1 MDNATE
7 PDDIPQRIIAYINL
21 FKRFK
26 AQTPKINTYGF
37 YKRFF
42 KEFSKFEIFF
52 VKNISKIRNLISY
65 LVHTKNEEIMDEFH
79 MLIANFDCMIDSI
92 PICLE
97 QKNLEL
103 LQLGFLELNT
113 SLEKN
118 EKLLIVNY
126 FELFQND
133 QFLEDLKSY
142 INVAEATVS
151 SPSAAVF
158 LRAIESNIS
167 SYQRRTER
175 PFSAIIGPSFMGKTQ
190 MAFILA
196 AFKYPVLY
204 FNFSA
209 SESDQ
214 NVYRNFSEI
223 SKYMYRC
230 LLEDLRIFFP
240 GFKDYIS
247 PATSELLELEAE
259 TNQYKSLGFIYALI
273 ERASK
278 FNFDENPWLLEYY
291 KLEPIYYES
300 MCINDFN
307 AKYGNYALIL
317 FLFLFI

>member
-1 MDNATE
+1 MNNATE
-7 PDDIPQRIIAYINL
+7 SDDIPQRFSACMDSIKNFFLNSSPEVSRY
-21 FKRFK
+21 
-26 AQTPKINTYGF
+26 KIF
-37 YKRFF
+37 YKCNEKYVALIKKY
-42 KEFSKFEIFF
+42 KERK
-52 VKNISKIRNLISY
+52 KNIKDFFHNWKGDSQDQKLQAFY
-65 LVHTKNEEIMDEFH
+65 KFLEECQTIIDR
-79 MLIANFDCMIDSI
+79 IAFYA
-92 PICLE
+92 E
-97 QKNLEL
+97 KKNLAL
-103 LQLGFLELNT
+103 LLFRLDSLLDAFEQIEETLN
-113 SLEKN
+113 L
-118 EKLLIVNY
+118 NY
-126 FELFQND
+126 FESFQND

-142 INVAEATVS
+142 INVAKTTVS
-151 SPSAAVF
+151 SRSAAVF

-167 SYQRRTER
+167 SYRHRTER
-175 PFSAIIGPSFMGKTQ
+175 QFSAIIGPSFMGKTQ

-317 FLFLFI
+317 ILFI

>member
-7 PDDIPQRIIAYINL
+7 PDDIPHRFSAYMDSIQNFINSSPEI
-21 FKRFK
+21 KNYK
-26 AQTPKINTYGF
+26 EF
-37 YKRFF
+37 YKCTKKCSALIKKYKYREQNIENFF
-42 KEFSKFEIFF
+42 QNYKGDSQDRKVLSFYKFLEECQKIIDG
-52 VKNISKIRNLISY
+52 ISVY
-65 LVHTKNEEIMDEFH
+65 NED
-79 MLIANFDCMIDSI
+79 
-92 PICLE
+92 
-97 QKNLEL
+97 KNLGL
-103 LQLGFLELNT
+103 LLFRLNI
-113 SLEKN
+113 LLNIFEKI
-118 EKLLIVNY
+118 EKTLNLNY
-126 FELFQND
+126 FKSFQND

-142 INVAEATVS
+142 INVAETTVS

-230 LLEDLRIFFP
+230 LVEDLRIYFP

-317 FLFLFI
+317 ILFI